1 MNQFPS
7 TSDVEPASQSLVQR
21 LWSLLI
27 APASQLAAVER
38 LQAKLLT
45 ALTIAIMLLVIG
57 AFGAATLAGGNHPWA
72 TSNGTIALV
81 LGGIPLL
88 FVYVLSRTRHY
99 KLAAW
104 GLILVTGLLFLAIA
118 WPDQSPNDIHL
129 LVYMVV
135 PLLLSSIF
143 LPFRGTVLLGIGIL
157 IALLGYQV
165 WVPEARLSWAWD
177 SPLNFVLV
185 VVVLILVIVYHR
197 DQLELVRQTKIT
209 ESEKRYRRILH
220 TTFTGVVVH
229 QDSVIDEVTIGLAR
243 LLGYAPHEMVG
254 MPLQNILNTDESAYT
269 KVGKRL
275 DVEVIHNPHL
285 DEYGNT
291 AMVTAVRDVTEW
303 KQRQRLLEAMSELS
317 QAITV
322 KLDARFILDIFA
334 ESLLKVLDVT
344 SVYIYQ
350 WNVQAQR
357 RTLLARHCAS
367 TANAYEH
374 KVDGL
379 QEEPIAIAPSAQGT
393 VYQCSQRQSSLHQHD
408 KLMAAHDI
416 QTIYQVPF
424 VLNENDSGY
433 VELWESRRHRDYSDV
448 EQQSVQQMIS
458 HVTAA
463 LRNAYLMRTL
473 QEREAQ
479 YRAMLAALP
488 DLVFR
493 QNRQG
498 VYLEVH
504 GDQKDMLV
512 PPSEVIGRS
521 MYDVLPPDWLQQVE
535 LAFENVLETGELQV
549 IEYAGVPPGY
559 YEARLVRCGTDEVL
573 ALVRNITE
581 RKIAEAERT
590 ASEERF
596 RQLAENIREVF
607 WMSTHDP
614 RELIYVSPNA
624 AEILGI
630 EADQLLENP
639 VLLTEHVYQEDQASF
654 SQALQSVREGHAA
667 ETEFRFIRP
676 SGSQITWLWS
686 RGSPIK
692 DEAGQVYR
700 IVGVLED
707 ITSRKQAEN
716 QRLQLAVEQEKVRV
730 LEQFIQDASHDLKT
744 PLAVITTN
752 LFLIKNAKTPADVPR
767 RLQIIELHVGML
779 ERIIDDLLTM
789 SRLDS
794 RESLELRPID
804 LNGVLRLIQ
813 EGLHSL
819 AHERELELTLS
830 LDPLIPLII
839 GDEAALHRALMN
851 VIENALLY
859 TPPHG
864 RIVVET
870 HVEPTEIAI
879 VVSDTGI
886 GISED
891 DLPRIFDRFFRANV
905 ARTHSGTG
913 LGLSI
918 VERAIKAHGGRIDVC
933 SQLNEGTTFTI
944 YLKRTNDL

>member
-1 MNQFPS
+1 MNRYPS
-7 TSDVEPASQSLVQR
+7 TSDVEPTSQPLVQR
-21 LWSLLI
+21 LWGLFV

-38 LQAKLLT
+38 LQAKLLSV
-45 ALTIAIMLLVIG
+45 LTIAIMLLVIG
-57 AFGAATLAGGNHPWA
+57 AFVAAALVGGNHPWT
-72 TSNGTIALV
+72 TSNGTITLI

-88 FVYVLSRTRHY
+88 FVYMISRTRHY
-99 KLAAW
+99 RLAAW

-129 LVYMVV
+129 LVYLVV

-143 LPFRGTVLLGIGIL
+143 LPFRGTVLLGISIL
-157 IALLGYQV
+157 AALLGYQV

-185 VVVLILVIVYHR
+185 VVILILVIVYYR
-197 DQLELVRQTKIT
+197 DQLELVRQAKIT
-209 ESEKRYRRILH
+209 ESEKRYRRILQ
-220 TTFTGVVVH
+220 TTFTGVVIH
-229 QDSVIDEVTIGLAR
+229 QDGVIRETTIGLAR
-243 LLGYAPHEMVG
+243 LLGHAPQDVIG
-254 MPLQNILNTDESAYT
+254 MPLQHILSNDGSAYS
-269 KVGKRL
+269 KAGKHL
-275 DVEVIHNPHL
+275 DVEVIHNPQL

-291 AMVTAVRDVTEW
+291 VTVTAVRDVTDW
-303 KQRQRLLEAMSELS
+303 VQRQRLLEAMSELS
-317 QAITV
+317 QAMTV
-322 KLDARFILDIFA
+322 KLDPKFILYIFA
-334 ESLLKVLDVT
+334 ESLVKALDVT
-344 SVYIYQ
+344 SVHIYQ
-350 WNVQAQR
+350 WDGQAHR
-357 RTLLARHCAS
+357 RILLAAHCAS

-374 KVDGL
+374 KWGDGS
-379 QEEPIAIAPSAQGT
+379 QELAAIVPAAQGT
-393 VYQCSQRQSSLHQHD
+393 VYQRSQRLSFLHQYD
-408 KLMAAHDI
+408 NLMVANAI
-416 QTIYQVPF
+416 QTIYQVP
-424 VLNENDSGY
+424 VALNELDRGY
-433 VELWESRRHRDYSDV
+433 VEIWESRRHREYSDV
-448 EQQSVQQMIS
+448 EQQSVQQMIN

-463 LRNAYLMRTL
+463 LHNARLLQTL

-488 DLVFR
+488 DLMFR

-535 LAFENVLETGELQV
+535 LAFQKVLETGELQV

-559 YEARLVRCGTDEVL
+559 YEARLVRCGTDEVM
-573 ALVRNITE
+573 AVVRNITE
-581 RKIAEAERT
+581 RKIAEAERM

-607 WMSTHDP
+607 WMSTQDP
-614 RELIYVSPNA
+614 RELIYVSPKA

-630 EADQLLENP
+630 EADQLRENP
-639 VLLTEHVYQEDQASF
+639 GLLAEHVYEEDQANF
-654 SQALQSVREGHAA
+654 NQALQSIREGHAA

-676 SGSQITWLWS
+676 ADNQITWLWS

-692 DEAGQVYR
+692 DETGQVYR

-752 LFLIKNAKTPADVPR
+752 LFLIKNAKSPADVPR

-789 SRLDS
+789 SRLDN
-794 RESLELRPID
+794 RQSLELRPID

-830 LDPLIPLII
+830 LEPLIPLII

-851 VIENALLY
+851 VVENALLY

-886 GISED
+886 GISQD

-918 VERAIKAHGGRIDVC
+918 VERAIKAHGGRIEVC